1 MEARKALRV
10 LKEINDLNS
19 LSLEDLEKEY
29 LKDSDSVET
38 FIKDQS
44 EVFDRRRLYS
54 LYMFDKYDKLEK
66 LLSDANYKYPESF
79 VYTDTEREY
88 LNIKNRMNIDKWK
101 SRTDHDQFT
110 EDKLE
115 AEWMFKRML
124 GLNNSDA
131 SNYSYEKLIK
141 RIYRSALLYEKQKA
155 LNYDFTNEYIDKA
168 TSAIKSPERLR
179 DTLIDFAKEH
189 KMYGTMDKEYLYF
202 VNYMLLYHPSEVDE
216 RLINNARCTMKLS
229 NVLSKIGDDEY
240 YTKEYKREYKK
251 LSALTEHNI
260 KEHQR
265 IKNKSIV
272 NAKRLKR

>member
-1 MEARKALRV
+1 VEERKALRV
-10 LKEINDLNS
+10 LKEIDDLNS
-19 LSLEDLEKEY
+19 LSLKELEEEY

-54 LYMFDKYDKLEK
+54 LYMFDKYEKLEK

-101 SRTDHDQFT
+101 SRTDHNQFT

-131 SNYSYEKLIK
+131 SNYSHEKVIK
-141 RIYRSALLYEKQKA
+141 RIYRSALLYEKQRA

-168 TSAIKSPERLR
+168 TSAIKNPERLR

-251 LSALTEHNI
+251 LSTFTEHNI

>member
-1 MEARKALRV
+1 MEERKALRV
-10 LKEINDLNS
+10 LKEIDDLNS
-19 LSLEDLEKEY
+19 LSLKELEEEY

-54 LYMFDKYDKLEK
+54 LYMFDKYEKLEK

-101 SRTDHDQFT
+101 SRTDHNQFT

-131 SNYSYEKLIK
+131 SNYSHEKVIK
-141 RIYRSALLYEKQKA
+141 RIYRSALLYEKQRA

-168 TSAIKSPERLR
+168 TSAIKNPERLR

-251 LSALTEHNI
+251 LSTFTEHNI

>member
-1 MEARKALRV
+1 MEERKALRV
-10 LKEINDLNS
+10 LKEIDDLNS
-19 LSLEDLEKEY
+19 LSLEELEEEY

-44 EVFDRRRLYS
+44 EAFDRRRLYS

-79 VYTDTEREY
+79 VYTDTEREC

-131 SNYSYEKLIK
+131 SNYSHEKVIK
-141 RIYRSALLYEKQKA
+141 RIYRSALLYEKQRA

-168 TSAIKSPERLR
+168 TSAIKNPERLR

-229 NVLSKIGDDEY
+229 NVLNKIGDDEY

-251 LSALTEHNI
+251 LSTLTEHNI
-260 KEHQR
+260 KEHQK